1 MLQEILSTQKDEIK
15 TLLNKNLH
23 KRAKFDES
31 MVLMK
36 QGVIKAIIGP
46 RRAGKSTFALSLIKE
61 LSQDF
66 IYINFDDSFLSKI
79 NNHLLLDEAIQAVYG
94 KDLKNI
100 FVDEIQNLYDWE
112 LWINTLHRR
121 GFNIILTG
129 SNANLLSKELATHLT
144 GRHIEIEILPF
155 SYKEYATDD
164 FNRFYNLGGFPD
176 ILLNNYEPNSYIESL
191 EDSILYKDIV
201 SRYKIRNPDIIK
213 SLYSILTNNVSN
225 IYSYKKIK
233 ESLSLKSEITV
244 RKYIQYIY
252 DTYLCIDLFPFKTKV
267 SLQYKS
273 NKKNYLVDNR
283 FIKQN
288 ISLSD
293 MEAKKF
299 ENFIFTEI
307 IKNGYKPNKNLFY
320 FKTKNDYEIDFL
332 LKKQEVIVK
341 AVQVCFSITNLKTR
355 EREMRAL
362 YDASKELDI
371 KEYVIVTNNDVGEY
385 VYKGLKITV
394 MTAKDFVL
402 GL

>member
-1 MLQEILSTQKDEIK
+1 MLQEIITIQKDELK
-15 TLLNKNLH
+15 TLLTKNLH

-31 MVLMK
+31 LRLMK
-36 QGVIKAIIGP
+36 QDIIKAIIGP

-61 LSQDF
+61 LNQDF
-66 IYINFDDSFLSKI
+66 IYINFDDSFLSKVD
-79 NNHLLLDEAIQAVYG
+79 NHLLLDDAIQAVYG

-100 FVDEIQNLYDWE
+100 FVDEIQNLYEWE
-112 LWINTLHRR
+112 LWVNTLHRR

-155 SYKEYATDD
+155 SYKEYANDD
-164 FNRFYNLGGFPD
+164 FKRFYELGGFPD

-213 SLYSILTNNVSN
+213 SLYAILSANVSN

-244 RKYIQYIY
+244 RKYMQYIY
-252 DTYLCIDLFPFKTKV
+252 DTYLCVDLFPFKTKI

-273 NKKNYLVDNR
+273 NKKSYLVDNR
-283 FIKQN
+283 FIKQ
-288 ISLSD
+288 SVALSD

-307 IKNGYKPNKNLFY
+307 IKNGYRPNKNLFY
-320 FKTKNDYEIDFL
+320 FKTKNNYEIDFL
-332 LKKQEVIVK
+332 LKKQEVIIK
-341 AVQVCFSITNLKTR
+341 AVQVCFSITDIVTR

-362 YDASKELDI
+362 YDASKELNI
-371 KEYVIVTNNDVGEY
+371 QEYIIVTRSDIGEY
-385 VYKGLKITV
+385 FYKGLKITV
-394 MTAKDFVL
+394 MTAKDFAL
-402 GL
+402 TI

>member
-1 MLQEILSTQKDEIK
+1 MLKEIISTQKEELK
-15 TLLNKNLH
+15 TLLKKKLY

-31 MVLMK
+31 VGLMK
-36 QGVIKAIIGP
+36 QGIIKAIIGP

-61 LSQDF
+61 LGQDF

-79 NNHLLLDEAIQAVYG
+79 DNHLLLDEAIQAVYG

-112 LWINTLHRR
+112 LWINTLHRK

-155 SYKEYATDD
+155 SYKEYSTDD
-164 FNRFYNLGGFPD
+164 FKRFYELGGFPD
-176 ILLNNYEPNSYIESL
+176 ILLNNYEPNSYVESL
-191 EDSILYKDIV
+191 ENSILYKDIV
-201 SRYKIRNPDIIK
+201 SRYKIRNPDIIE
-213 SLYSILTNNVSN
+213 SLYSILSNNVSN

-233 ESLSLKSEITV
+233 ESLNLKSEITV

-273 NKKNYLVDNR
+273 NKKSYLIDNR

-288 ISLSD
+288 LSLSD
-293 MEAKKF
+293 LESKKF

-320 FKTKNDYEIDFL
+320 FKTKNDYEVDFL

-341 AVQVCFSITNLKTR
+341 AVQVCFSITDLITR

-362 YDASKELDI
+362 YDASKELDV
-371 KEYVIVTNNDVGEY
+371 KEYIIVTNNDVGEY